1 MMAPRPA
8 FALKWTRTSMS
19 AAVKI
24 SCQGSSFRLL
34 MRPYTTLN
42 ALVFLV
48 DVIAKPRLEEA
59 AYNAASSSLLVMYR
73 NLGIQLNKI
82 FGIFIS
88 R

>member
-1 MMAPRPA
+1 
-8 FALKWTRTSMS
+8 
-19 AAVKI
+19 
-24 SCQGSSFRLL
+24 